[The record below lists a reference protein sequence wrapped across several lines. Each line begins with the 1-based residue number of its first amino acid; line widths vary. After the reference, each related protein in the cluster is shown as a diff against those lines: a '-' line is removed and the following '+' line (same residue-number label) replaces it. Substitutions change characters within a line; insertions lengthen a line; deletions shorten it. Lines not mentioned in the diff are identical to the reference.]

1 MRYNPKVFRRTRRNY
16 QMDKKSYRTRNWS
29 DYNKALV
36 QRGSITFWF
45 DAKCIA
51 AWQNTEKTGK
61 RGRPQKYNDA
71 AIHCGLMF
79 KALFKLTF
87 RATMGFI
94 KSLMEMLKL
103 KLDAPDYTLLCKR
116 QKDIST
122 LLPSTGKKSEKLN
135 IVVDTTGLKVYG
147 EGEWKVRQHGWVK
160 HRLWRKL
167 HLAVNSGSHEI
178 EAFELTDLG
187 IQDCEGLSML
197 IDKIP
202 SSIKSCKGDGA
213 YDSFSCYEKSQ
224 QRNFKLI
231 TPPARNAVTSD
242 ENRKSKKKA
251 SAGAVKKRDDAIT
264 RVRQVGRKQWK
275 IETKYHRRSLAETA
289 MFRVKQLLGN
299 HLSTRKFENQKV
311 EMGMWCQILN
321 KMTKLGMP
329 KTIAMN

>member
-1 MRYNPKVFRRTRRNY
+1 
-16 QMDKKSYRTRNWS
+16 MDKKSYRTRNWK

-45 DAKCIA
+45 SPSCIDE
-51 AWQNTEKTGK
+51 WQNTDKTGK

-94 KSLMEMLKL
+94 KSLMAMLKL
-103 KLDAPDYTLLCKR
+103 NLDVPDYTLLCKR

-122 LLPSTGKKSEKLN
+122 VLPNSGKPSGKLN
-135 IVVDTTGLKVYG
+135 IVVDSTGLKVYG

-167 HLAVNSGSHEI
+167 HLAVNSRTHEI

-197 IDKIP
+197 IDKIQSP
-202 SSIKSCKGDGA
+202 IESCKGDGA
-213 YDSFSCYEKSQ
+213 YDSFSCYEKAED
-224 QRNFKLI
+224 RDFKLI
-231 TPPARNAVTSD
+231 APPARNAVTSD

-251 SAGAVKKRDDAIT
+251 SANAVKKRDDAVI
-264 RVRQVGRKQWK
+264 RVREVGRKKWK
-275 IETKYHRRSLAETA
+275 VESEYHRRSLAETA
-289 MFRVKQLLGN
+289 MFRIKRLLGN
-299 HLSTRKFENQKV
+299 RLSTKKFENQKI
-311 EMGMWCQILN
+311 EIGIWCQILN
-321 KMTKLGMP
+321 KMTILGMP
-329 KTIAMN
+329 KTIAID